1 METVV
6 DEEAKVKDNFTEI
19 NGTTVSPPKTDDP
32 VVYHLVR
39 VVGDGTLV
47 PATAD
52 QVMTVKDL
60 LDDDKIE
67 GRIISD
73 TAQTLKCAHSGSD
86 LNTQFK
92 ISEGLLQRESL
103 EVDAGELGLPPDL
116 EVDSKKMDIRD
127 EENIHRFTS
136 DRVVDQSRP
145 SEKCSKI
152 SGLGEDGSSTSAIGI
167 SMMPD
172 FSLLKG
178 EIHLDNLTMKELQ
191 ETFKATFGRETSV
204 KDKRWLKRR
213 IIMGLTNSCDFSVT
227 TLVITD
233 NRVVKK
239 GKGEICKCAG
249 PCATV
254 DCVVQSS
261 REDCEN
267 STCSDD
273 QKAMHSNGNR
283 TNVQSFTTQENCGS
297 KDGSAEERP
306 AKRVRKPT
314 RRYIEEL
321 SEGEPRD
328 SDAKIISS
336 GRQPPACNQPSA
348 KVQLIP
354 VQTVVQDAKCLM
366 RQDSL
371 GGSGVQVP
379 YVSRVRRS
387 RPRESFMTLTKLQL
401 SDIGLPTSLVKNNVS
416 CSEKLRNEIVDKVFE
431 AGLSPRLI
439 EVPVSFPEEGMP
451 PTEKEVV
458 HLEKEAVSQNVRP
471 HTNGSDDKV
480 VTVAKESGGTR
491 RKHHR
496 PWTLSEVV
504 KLVEG
509 VAKYGAGRWSE
520 IKRAAFLS
528 CSYRTS
534 VDLKDKWRNL
544 LRASLAELPA
554 RDGIHASSRKNAS
567 IPIPAQILSR
577 VRELAD
583 APAQDP
589 PSLGFDGNLHEW
601 G

>member
-19 NGTTVSPPKTDDP
+19 NGITISPPKTDDP

-39 VVGDGTLV
+39 VVEDGTLV
-47 PATAD
+47 PATDD

-67 GRIISD
+67 GGIISD
-73 TAQTLKCAHSGSD
+73 SAQTLKCAHFGSD
-86 LNTQFK
+86 FNKQFK
-92 ISEGLLQRESL
+92 ISEGLLQHENL
-103 EVDAGELGLPPDL
+103 EVDAEKLPPDL
-116 EVDSKKMDIRD
+116 EVDSEKMDIRD
-127 EENIHRFTS
+127 EEKIHRFTN
-136 DRVVDQSRP
+136 DDVVDQSRP
-145 SEKCSKI
+145 SEGCSKL
-152 SGLGEDGSSTSAIGI
+152 SGSAEDGTSTSAIGI
-167 SMMPD
+167 SMMPN

-213 IIMGLTNSCDFSVT
+213 IIMGLTNSCDFSAT

-239 GKGEICKCAG
+239 GKG
-249 PCATV
+249 V

-261 REDCEN
+261 REDSEN
-267 STCSDD
+267 STCFDD
-273 QKAMHSNGNR
+273 HKGIHSNSNR
-283 TNVQSFTTQENCGS
+283 TKVQSFTTEENCGS

-306 AKRVRKPT
+306 TKRVRKPT

-321 SEGEPRD
+321 SEEESRD
-328 SDAKIISS
+328 SGAKIISS
-336 GRQPPACNQPSA
+336 GSQPSACYEPSA
-348 KVQLIP
+348 KVHVIP
-354 VQTVVQDAKCLM
+354 VQTVVQDGKCLM

-387 RPRESFMTLTKLQL
+387 RPRESFMTLMKLQL
-401 SDIGLPTSLVKNNVS
+401 SDKGLPTSLVKNNVS
-416 CSEKLRNEIVDKVFE
+416 CSEKLRSESLDKVFE
-431 AGLSPRLI
+431 ASLSPRLI

-451 PTEKEVV
+451 QSENEAVPLEKEV
-458 HLEKEAVSQNVRP
+458 VSQNVRP
-471 HTNGSDDKV
+471 HSNASDDEV
-480 VTVAKESGGTR
+480 VTVAKENGGTR

-520 IKRAAFLS
+520 IKRSAFVS

-544 LRASLAELPA
+544 LRASLAEPPA
-554 RDGIHASSRKNAS
+554 RNGMHTSSRKNAS
-567 IPIPAQILSR
+567 VPIPAQILSR

-583 APAQDP
+583 NPAQVP
-589 PSLGFDGNLHEW
+589 PSLSDDGILREW
-601 G
+601 GKGCF